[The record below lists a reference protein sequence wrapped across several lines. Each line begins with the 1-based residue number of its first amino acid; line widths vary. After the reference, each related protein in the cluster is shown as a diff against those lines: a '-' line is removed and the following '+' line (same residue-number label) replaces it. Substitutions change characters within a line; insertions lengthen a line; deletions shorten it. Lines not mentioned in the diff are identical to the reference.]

1 MKLFFPATVITFF
14 PLENAMKNHSAI
26 AHSYA
31 LFLEELGL
39 IDTKIPVSVDEIMND
54 PDKVQ
59 LIREHLAKRRVGSS
73 ILDAH
78 RWLSNMLGNYPS
90 IEFTG
95 NDFEGEKTNYRIT
108 EETYICHPS
117 LLAFLEKLG
126 IPITVAQVFFKQA
139 RIYDAEV
146 RKPFYSLIHRND
158 EEGII
163 VSTKSGQDVIGAN
176 DITFI
181 SGSIPQHGGIHIF
194 RDAFDY
200 LSALMQVMKG
210 RKFLN
215 DAIILNFYSNLN
227 KAAPYFKKYEY
238 DHLYNIPNDRNHDV
252 PDADP
257 FGYKDVYS
265 WLPNDKPGKLVTKVL
280 NAFLRTE
287 TGLTH
292 TPMNKTYASYRDIS
306 TYHKAN
312 LGLVI

>member
-1 MKLFFPATVITFF
+1 
-14 PLENAMKNHSAI
+14 MKNHSAI

-39 IDTKIPVSVDEIMND
+39 IDTKILVSVDDVMND

-78 RWLSNMLGNYPS
+78 RWLSNLLGNYPS
-90 IEFTG
+90 IEFPE

-117 LLAFLEKLG
+117 LLAFLEKQG

-139 RIYDAEV
+139 RIYDAEI
-146 RKPFYSLIHRND
+146 RKPFYSLVHRND
-158 EEGII
+158 EEGVI
-163 VSTKSGQDVIGAN
+163 VSTKSGQDVIGVN

-200 LSALMQVMKG
+200 LSALMQVNNG
-210 RKFLN
+210 RQFNN

-227 KAAPYFKKYEY
+227 KAAPYIKRYEY
-238 DHLYNIPNDRNHDV
+238 GHLYNIPNDEKYYV
-252 PDADP
+252 SDADT

-265 WLPNDKPGKLVTKVL
+265 WMPNDKRGKLATKSL
-280 NAFLRTE
+280 GDFLKSE
-287 TGLTH
+287 PCLKH
-292 TPMNKTYASYRDIS
+292 IPMNPNYAQYQHIS
-306 TYHKAN
+306 AFHRAKY
-312 LGLVI
+312 GLIG